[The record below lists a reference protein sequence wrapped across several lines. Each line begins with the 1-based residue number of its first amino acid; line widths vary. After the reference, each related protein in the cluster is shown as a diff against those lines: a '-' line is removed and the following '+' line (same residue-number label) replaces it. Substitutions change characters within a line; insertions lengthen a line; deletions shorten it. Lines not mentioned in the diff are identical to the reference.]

1 MGLGVNLEEVQMYS
15 KSDDDELVTPKEAA
29 KIIKMSVS
37 WLAKA
42 RRRGDGPRY
51 VRFGTS
57 IRYLKSKLLDP
68 K

>member
-1 MGLGVNLEEVQMYS
+1 MSANF
-15 KSDDDELVTPKEAA
+15 DDDGLVTPKEAA

-42 RRRGDGPRY
+42 RHRGDGPEY

-57 IRYLKSKLLDP
+57 IRYLKSKLIKP

>member
-1 MGLGVNLEEVQMYS
+1 MSS
-15 KSDDDELVTPKEAA
+15 KSDDHELVTPKEAA
-29 KIIKMSVS
+29 KILKMSVS

-42 RRRGDGPRY
+42 RQRGDGPKY

-57 IRYLKSKLLDP
+57 IRYLKSKLLEP